1 MKKQKTL
8 YDLID
13 YLQIKIVGLQYLE
26 LQYKN
31 KKPGELWE
39 LNTEENSRFI
49 QEYTFMLSMIKD
61 MPEAEKI
68 KHVIRTP
75 ARLSEMSFEMMS
87 EELRKQALKEELK
100 NKKAIENEL
109 KKYK

>member
-1 MKKQKTL
+1 
-8 YDLID
+8 
-13 YLQIKIVGLQYLE
+13 
-26 LQYKN
+26 
-31 KKPGELWE
+31 
-39 LNTEENSRFI
+39 
-49 QEYTFMLSMIKD
+49 MLSMIKD

>member
-13 YLQIKIVGLQYLE
+13 YLQIKIVGLKSLE
-26 LQYKN
+26 IEYKN
-31 KKPGELWE
+31 KKAGELWE

-49 QEYTFMLSMIKD
+49 QEYTFLLSMIKE

-68 KHVIRTP
+68 KHVIKP
-75 ARLSEMSFEMMS
+75 LSKLTEIAEKMQS
-87 EELRKQALKEELK
+87 EELTKQALKEELK
-100 NKKAIENEL
+100 NN
-109 KKYK
+109 

>member
-26 LQYKN
+26 LQFKN

-39 LNTEENSRFI
+39 LNTEQNSRFI

-61 MPEAEKI
+61 MTEEEKI

>member
-1 MKKQKTL
+1 MKKEKTI

-26 LQYKN
+26 LQFKN
-31 KKPGELWE
+31 KKAGELWE
-39 LNTEENSRFI
+39 LNTEENSRLI
-49 QEYTFMLSMIKD
+49 QEFTFMLSMIKE
-61 MPEAEKI
+61 MKEAEKI

-87 EELRKQALKEELK
+87 EELRKQALKEEMK

>member
-8 YDLID
+8 FDLID

-26 LQYKN
+26 LQFKN
-31 KKPGELWE
+31 KKAGELWE

-49 QEYTFMLSMIKD
+49 QEYTFLLSMIKD
-61 MPEAEKI
+61 MTEAEKI
-68 KHVIRTP
+68 KHVIKP
-75 ARLSEMSFEMMS
+75 LSKLTEIAEKMQS

-109 KKYK
+109 KKFT